1 MLMLVDK
8 QYAYGSDGCTQSGE
22 AEDEHGRGVGGI
34 GLVGATYK
42 HRYDGTA
49 EVLDKEYHRVGCAQ
63 AL

>member
-8 QYAYGSDGCTQSGE
+8 QYAYGCDGCTQSGE
-22 AEDEHGRGVGGI
+22 TEDEHGRGVGGI

-49 EVLDKEYHRVGCAQ
+49 EVLDEEYH
-63 AL
+63 

>member
-49 EVLDKEYHRVGCAQ
+49 EVLDEEYH
-63 AL
+63 

>member
-1 MLMLVDK
+1 MLMLVYK
-8 QYAYGSDGCTQSGE
+8 QNAYGCYGCTQSGE
-22 AEDEHGRGVGGI
+22 AEDEHGRGVGMI
-34 GLVGATYK
+34 GLVGMTYK